1 MAHPLWMLAP
11 WAVFALA
18 AGLKVWRLTRVF
30 RQHMAQ
36 TKTNPEPFRQSLE
49 RIWQKD
55 QQAASSG
62 WCSLE

>member
-36 TKTNPEPFRQSLE
+36 TQTNPERFKQSLE

-62 WCSLE
+62 WRRFT

>member
-1 MAHPLWMLAP
+1 MAHPLWMLTP

-36 TKTNPEPFRQSLE
+36 AQSNPERFRQSLE

-55 QQAASSG
+55 QRAASSS
-62 WCSLE
+62 WSRFK